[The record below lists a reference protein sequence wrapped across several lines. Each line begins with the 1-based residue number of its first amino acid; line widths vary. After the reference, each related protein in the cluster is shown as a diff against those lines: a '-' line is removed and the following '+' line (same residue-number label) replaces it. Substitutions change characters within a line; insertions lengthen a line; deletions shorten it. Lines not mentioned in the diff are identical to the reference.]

1 MRTWAGSA
9 VRGAYRVFAVAV
21 IVAPAAACG
30 DSTATTVSS
39 STPTA
44 TTPTSTSPVT
54 TTLTTTSAPADCAPA
69 DLEGA
74 DALRFVESNDS
85 WIVEGCYADI
95 IEPLLAYAEYLVF
108 LNPGVDVCVEHCMA
122 RPWEPEKFD
131 TKESQNDNL
140 SNLIGWVR
148 QYEVRD
154 DEYGL
159 KRHRAL
165 YESFPGRKVEYTKVC
180 EYEAELLLTT

>member
-74 DALRFVESNDS
+74 DALRFVELLPIVDS
-85 WIVEGCYADI
+85 DADEAMSTEAWAALHQEWRDAASRVLDGTCETSLLTNCAALGVECRVG
-95 IEPLLAYAEYLVF
+95 
-108 LNPGVDVCVEHCMA
+108 PG
-122 RPWEPEKFD
+122 
-131 TKESQNDNL
+131 N
-140 SNLIGWVR
+140 
-148 QYEVRD
+148 D
-154 DEYGL
+154 DERFDRLEVAITSGVVRVVWY
-159 KRHRAL
+159 
-165 YESFPGRKVEYTKVC
+165 
-180 EYEAELLLTT
+180 